1 MMPRL
6 ALLSFG
12 CCLAAIGSMGA
23 PMIETELQMT
33 SFLNK
38 YGYLKDSDMVDG
50 MPKNEE
56 VMRRAIMYFQKMGN
70 IPMTGT
76 LNNESK
82 ALMNTP
88 RCGMKDME
96 TFSLRKKRYLARN
109 PWPKSD
115 LTWNILIPT
124 NQLPQLDQ
132 KRIMQDALKVWSDV
146 SNLNFDEVNTQEPD
160 IRIIFARLE
169 HGDPVPDSA
178 FDGLSNVL
186 AHAYFPQPHP
196 LGGDAHFDDDE
207 YFTDRTSDGT
217 NLFQVAAHEFGHS
230 LGLDHSEV
238 AGALM
243 GPYYRGYQSN
253 FQLHD
258 DDIAGIRQLY
268 GERVEEG
275 RPEERST
282 TSTPTSST
290 PSTPTSDC
298 MTQISFA
305 TRTRDGSTYLG
316 NETHVFRRDGDTIL
330 DGYPKKIEVEFP
342 GLETNLDAALYYQYN
357 GNTYFFKGSEYW
369 KYSNQDLV
377 ARGEMSDLISPYRQ
391 AFYGFND
398 LPSNIDSAFIWGRT
412 GNVYVTKGDEYYLFY
427 MGYGVHPNYPRPL
440 SLWRGIPSGG
450 VDAAFQDYDGFTYF
464 FKGTDHYRFNDYNVR
479 IDDGY
484 PMETAFTWLGCD
496 ASAYAVAGGGG
507 DAASMIP
514 SVAAIAFS
522 LLSAIYVF

>member
-12 CCLAAIGSMGA
+12 CYLAAIGSMGA
-23 PMIETELQMT
+23 PMIETEQQMA

-50 MPKNEE
+50 MPKNEM

-88 RCGMKDME
+88 RCGMKDMD
-96 TFSLRKKRYLARN
+96 TFSLRKKRYSTRN

-124 NQLPQLDQ
+124 SQLPLPDQ
-132 KRIMQDALKVWSDV
+132 RRIMQDALKVWSDV
-146 SNLNFDEVNTQEPD
+146 SNLNFDEVNVQDPD
-160 IRIIFARLE
+160 IKIIFARGE
-169 HGDPVPDSA
+169 HGDPGPDSA
-178 FDGLSNVL
+178 FDGRSNVL

-207 YFTDRTSDGT
+207 HFTAGTRDGT

-230 LGLDHSEV
+230 LGLGHSDVE
-238 AGALM
+238 GALM
-243 GPYYRGYQSN
+243 GPYYRGYQPN

-258 DDIAGIRQLY
+258 DDIAGIRRLY

-282 TSTPTSST
+282 PSTPTSST
-290 PSTPTSDC
+290 PSTPKSDC

-316 NETHVFRRDGDTIL
+316 NETHVFRRNGDTIL

-342 GLETNLDAALYYQYN
+342 DLETNLDAALYYPYN

-369 KYSNQDLV
+369 IYSNQYFVD
-377 ARGEMSDLISPYRQ
+377 RGEISNLVSPRLLR
-391 AFYGFND
+391 YGYYKE
-398 LPSNIDSAFIWGRT
+398 LPSNIDSAFVWGRT
-412 GNVYVTKGDEYYLFY
+412 GHIFVTKGDEYYLFY
-427 MGYGVHPNYPRPL
+427 LGYGVHPNYPQPL
-440 SLWRGIPSGG
+440 SQWRGLPSEG
-450 VDAAFQDYDGFTYF
+450 VDAAFQDYDGYTYF
-464 FKGTDHYRFNDYNVR
+464 FKGTDHYRFNDYDVR
-479 IDDGY
+479 VDVGY
-484 PMETAFTWLGCD
+484 PMETAFTWFGCD
-496 ASAYAVAGGGG
+496 ASAYVVAGGDG
-507 DAASMIP
+507 DAATIIP
-514 SVAAIAFS
+514 SVAAIVFS